1 MNRQEFIDKYHQECG
16 FTTSDVLMSI
26 TSNLSDLHI
35 EKGFFTPEQMDAKLN
50 TIKEYISDYRS
61 LIKHEE
67 MTQRQREDESRE
79 FYDHLGR
86 YY

>member
-1 MNRQEFIDKYHQECG
+1 MNKQQFIEKWNEEYG
-16 FTTSDVLMSI
+16 FSVSDVLLRI
-26 TSNLSDLHI
+26 NSNLSDLHI

-67 MTQRQREDESRE
+67 MTQRYREDERRE

>member
-1 MNRQEFIDKYHQECG
+1 MNKQQFIEKWNEEYG
-16 FTTSDVLMSI
+16 FSVSDVLLRI
-26 TSNLSDLHI
+26 NSNLSDFQSGTL
-35 EKGFFTPEQMDAKLN
+35 QDLN
-50 TIKEYISDYRS
+50 GLKEYISDYRS

-67 MTQRQREDESRE
+67 MTQRYREDERRE